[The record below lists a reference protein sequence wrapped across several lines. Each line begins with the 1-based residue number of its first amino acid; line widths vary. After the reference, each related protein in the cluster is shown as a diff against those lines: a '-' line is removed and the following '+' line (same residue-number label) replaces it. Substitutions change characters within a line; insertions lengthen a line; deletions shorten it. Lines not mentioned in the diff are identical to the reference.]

1 MNRIIS
7 ILRNL
12 MTPKSAF
19 YSWAAMLLQSCFL
32 IFIIPLASASFSP
45 DELSFLLSAMLLLAL
60 STAAD
65 FGVCNTTMRL
75 LPHILAGRKVPEFLH
90 RQAKFKE
97 SRNLELHHE
106 ISLRTGLFL
115 RFAMRRL
122 FSSIIIASLAAGII
136 AAFIYQ
142 GRVGFVFIETYFFVI
157 VLYLVS
163 MIIVTFAKFA
173 ESILTGSGFIEIAKR
188 NDVISISF
196 RILMTFAAIVLGQ
209 SIAVVALI
217 HFLSVILHLFL
228 NYIFVRRSIQKTSS
242 KKSTKSGTAE
252 IALEE
257 KAAFK
262 ESQYRFGLNVFSAY
276 LVMNIGPMAV
286 TNLDDSQ
293 MVSFYLIMM
302 RTINAIKS
310 IAQVPLIV
318 TVPQMI
324 NMRIQRRELDLLR
337 LFTDR
342 GILTISLFSIGFL
355 FSGLY
360 LIYLFSDLM
369 LNHWHLF
376 GLLSVIMLLEL
387 NHSNHAQL
395 VLTKNVQPFLI
406 PSLLSGALSVI
417 LIYPSLTVFGV
428 LGPILVQGVSQLIFS
443 NWYSVFLNVK
453 DFNRPSLAFYLVRN

>member
-12 MTPKSAF
+12 MAQKSTF
-19 YSWAAMLLQSCFL
+19 YSWAAMVLQSCFL
-32 IFIIPLASASFSP
+32 IFIIPLASVSFSP
-45 DELSFLLSAMLLLAL
+45 DELSFLLSAMLLLAF

-75 LPHILAGRKVPEFLH
+75 LPHILAGRKVPVFLSG
-90 RQAKFKE
+90 QAKFKE
-97 SRNLELHHE
+97 SRDLEFYHE
-106 ISLRTGLFL
+106 ISLRAGLFL

-122 FSSIIIASLAAGII
+122 LPPIIIAFLLASII
-136 AAFIYQ
+136 GAFIYQ
-142 GRVGFVFIETYFFVI
+142 GRVGFVFIETYFFVM
-157 VLYLVS
+157 VLYLAS
-163 MIIVTFAKFA
+163 MIMHTFAKFF

-188 NDVISISF
+188 NDAISIFF
-196 RILMTFAAIVLGQ
+196 RILMTIAAIALGQ
-209 SIAVVALI
+209 SIAVVAFI
-217 HFLSVILHLFL
+217 HFLSVILQLLL
-228 NYIFVRRSIQKTSS
+228 NYIFFRRSIQKTSS
-242 KKSTKSGTAE
+242 KKLTKSGDAE
-252 IALEE
+252 ISPEE
-257 KAAFK
+257 RVAFK

-276 LVMNIGPMAV
+276 LVMNIGPIAI

-293 MVSFYLIMM
+293 MVNFYLIMM
-302 RTINAIKS
+302 RTFTAIKS

-324 NMRIQRRELDLLR
+324 NMRIQRREMELLR
-337 LFTDR
+337 LFNYR
-342 GILTISLFSIGFL
+342 GILTISLFSIGFF

-369 LNHWHLF
+369 FNHWHLF
-376 GLLSVIMLLEL
+376 GFVSVIMLLEL

-395 VLTKNVQPFLI
+395 VLTRNVQPFLI

-453 DFNRPSLAFYLVRN
+453 DFNRPSLALYRIRE